1 MSTIRKR
8 RLYRNIIPLKV
19 IVNLKY
25 NCMELIYKKIIKNEL
40 QQLEDTLISSI
51 SSDINLATEVTQ
63 HVVDSGGKR
72 IRPVICILVAK
83 MLNYKG
89 QELIKLASSI
99 ELLHTATLIHDDVVD
114 QSSTRRGKESIH
126 TKWDSAHSV
135 LVGDFVYSK
144 AFQLMA
150 SFDNP
155 EIIRIL
161 ADSTNRISE
170 GEVKQLS
177 LKKKEILSKEDY
189 FDIINR
195 KTAELFK
202 ASATTAGTLASCNQN
217 ELSALTNFS
226 VSLGMN
232 FQIKDDL
239 LDYFGEEELTGKKI
253 GKDFEE
259 GKFTLPLIIALPL
272 MEKSDASMVLD
283 TLFNNKNSD
292 FKTIIKKIKQT
303 GAIEKVEDIC
313 NQFSENCI
321 KELEKFPKSD
331 YKTGLIDIVEN
342 INARVS

>member
-1 MSTIRKR
+1 MEL
-8 RLYRNIIPLKV
+8 LYKNIIKD
-19 IVNLKY
+19 
-25 NCMELIYKKIIKNEL
+25 ELL
-40 QQLEDTLISSI
+40 QLEETLTSSI
-51 SSDINLATEVTQ
+51 SSDINLATEVTEY
-63 HVVDSGGKR
+63 VVDSGGKR

-89 QELIKLASSI
+89 SQLIKLASSI

-114 QSSTRRGKESIH
+114 QSVTRRGKESIH
-126 TKWDSAHSV
+126 SKWDNAHSV

-150 SFDNP
+150 SLDNQ

-170 GEVKQLS
+170 GEVLQLS
-177 LKKKEILSKEDY
+177 LKKKEVLSKKNY
-189 FDIINR
+189 FEIIDR

-202 ASATTAGTLASCNQN
+202 ASAITAATLTSCDQDK
-217 ELSALTNFS
+217 LISLTNFS

-239 LDYFGEEELTGKKI
+239 LDYFGDEELTGKKI

-272 MEKSDASMVLD
+272 MSEEDRSITLE
-283 TLFNNKNSD
+283 TLFTENKCDFNN
-292 FKTIIKKIKQT
+292 IIKLIKDT
-303 GAIEKVEDIC
+303 GAVEKVEEIC
-313 NQFSENCI
+313 NKFSETCF
-321 KELEKFPKSD
+321 KELENFPESD

-342 INARVS
+342 INSRVT

>member
-1 MSTIRKR
+1 
-8 RLYRNIIPLKV
+8 
-19 IVNLKY
+19 
-25 NCMELIYKKIIKNEL
+25 MELLYKKIIEKEL
-40 QQLEDTLISSI
+40 QHLEDTLSSSI
-51 SSDINLATEVTQ
+51 SSEINLATEVTQ
-63 HVVDSGGKR
+63 YVVGSGGKR

-89 QELIKLASSI
+89 SELIKLAGSI

-126 TKWDSAHSV
+126 TKWDNSHSV

-150 SFDNP
+150 SLDNQ

-170 GEVKQLS
+170 GEVLQLS
-177 LKKKEILSKEDY
+177 LKKREVLSKKDY
-189 FDIINR
+189 FEIIDR

-202 ASATTAGTLASCNQN
+202 ASAITAGSLASCN
-217 ELSALTNFS
+217 EDEFISLTNFAIAF
-226 VSLGMN
+226 GNN

-239 LDYFGEEELTGKKI
+239 LDYFGNEELTGKKI

-272 MEKSDASMVLD
+272 MSEDHKFMILE
-283 TLFNNKNSD
+283 TLFDNKKSD
-292 FKTIIKKIKQT
+292 FKEIVKIIKDT
-303 GAIEKVEDIC
+303 GAVKKVEEIC
-313 NQFSENCI
+313 NQFSETCF
-321 KELEKFPKSD
+321 KELESFPDSD
-331 YKTGLIDIVEN
+331 YKRALLDIVKN
-342 INARVS
+342 INTRVS

>member
-1 MSTIRKR
+1 
-8 RLYRNIIPLKV
+8 
-19 IVNLKY
+19 
-25 NCMELIYKKIIKNEL
+25 MELLYKNIIKNEL
-40 QQLEDTLISSI
+40 LQLEETLTSSI
-51 SSDINLATEVTQ
+51 SSDINLATEVTE

-72 IRPVICILVAK
+72 IRPVVCILVAK

-89 QELIKLASSI
+89 SQLIKLASSI

-114 QSSTRRGKESIH
+114 QSETRRGKQSIH
-126 TKWDSAHSV
+126 TKWDNAHSV

-150 SFDNP
+150 SLDNQ

-170 GEVKQLS
+170 GEVLQLS
-177 LKKKEILSKEDY
+177 LKKKEVLSKKEY
-189 FDIINR
+189 FEIIDR

-202 ASATTAGTLASCNQN
+202 ASAITAGVLASCDQDK
-217 ELSALTNFS
+217 LISLTNFS

-239 LDYFGEEELTGKKI
+239 LDYFGDEKLTGKKL

-259 GKFTLPLIIALPL
+259 GKFTLPLIIALP
-272 MEKSDASMVLD
+272 SMSEEDRSMILE
-283 TLFNNKNSD
+283 TLFTENKSD
-292 FKTIIKKIKQT
+292 FKSIIKLIRET
-303 GAIEKVEDIC
+303 GSIEKVEGIC
-313 NQFSENCI
+313 NKFSETCL
-321 KELEKFPKSD
+321 KALEIFPDSD

-342 INARVS
+342 INTRVS

>member
-1 MSTIRKR
+1 
-8 RLYRNIIPLKV
+8 
-19 IVNLKY
+19 
-25 NCMELIYKKIIKNEL
+25 MELLYKEIIQNEL
-40 QQLEDTLISSI
+40 QQLEDTLASSI

-63 HVVDSGGKR
+63 HVVNSGGKR

-89 QELIKLASSI
+89 LEIIKLASSI

-114 QSSTRRGKESIH
+114 QSATRRGKESIH
-126 TKWDSAHSV
+126 TKWDNAHGV

-170 GEVKQLS
+170 GEVLQLS
-177 LKKKEILSKEDY
+177 LKQKEILSKEKY
-189 FDIINR
+189 FEIIDR

-202 ASATTAGTLASCNQN
+202 AAAATAGTLASCTKN
-217 ELSALTNFS
+217 ELISLTNFS
-226 VSLGMN
+226 IALGMN

-239 LDYFGEEELTGKKI
+239 LDYFGDQELTGKKI

-272 MEKSDASMVLD
+272 MSKKDSSIVLE
-283 TLFNNKNSD
+283 TLFQNKQPD
-292 FKTIIKKIKQT
+292 FKYIVKIIKET

-313 NQFSENCI
+313 NQFSETCF
-321 KELEKFPKSD
+321 KELDNFPQSD
-331 YKTGLIDIVEN
+331 YKKGLIDIVEN

>member
-1 MSTIRKR
+1 
-8 RLYRNIIPLKV
+8 
-19 IVNLKY
+19 
-25 NCMELIYKKIIKNEL
+25 MELLYKNIIKNEL
-40 QQLEDTLISSI
+40 LQLEETLTSSI
-51 SSDINLATEVTQ
+51 SSDINLATEVTEY
-63 HVVDSGGKR
+63 VVDSGGKR

-89 QELIKLASSI
+89 SQLIKLASSI

-114 QSSTRRGKESIH
+114 QSVTRRGKESIH
-126 TKWDSAHSV
+126 SKWDNAHSV

-150 SFDNP
+150 SLDNQ

-170 GEVKQLS
+170 GEVLQLS
-177 LKKKEILSKEDY
+177 LKKKEVLSKKNY
-189 FDIINR
+189 FEIIDR

-202 ASATTAGTLASCNQN
+202 ASAITAATLTSCDQDK
-217 ELSALTNFS
+217 LISLTNFS

-239 LDYFGEEELTGKKI
+239 LDYFGDEELTGKKI

-272 MEKSDASMVLD
+272 MSEEDRSITLE
-283 TLFNNKNSD
+283 TLFTENKCDFNN
-292 FKTIIKKIKQT
+292 IIKLIKDT
-303 GAIEKVEDIC
+303 GAVEKVEEIC
-313 NQFSENCI
+313 NKFSETCF
-321 KELEKFPKSD
+321 KELENFPESD

-342 INARVS
+342 INSRVT